1 MFTVVVVCTAI
12 YLFTLITIPKVAH
25 IQYYMLNP
33 KFIIEVNLR
42 SSINIF
48 FERFIYLF
56 KTVPFWV
63 ITFLGNSGVLIFA
76 YTFFHFENG
85 HNPNVTTI
93 SDSIWWAFT
102 TITTVGYGDVTP
114 VTFSGRVVAVFLM
127 ILGTGLFAT
136 YTAIFA
142 NVMLGREF
150 LTIGHRVK
158 VLKKNVEGM
167 QTSLHREDLMIER
180 ELARINKTLNCIND
194 RLTSLEEENNG
205 EEE

>member
-1 MFTVVVVCTAI
+1 MRSNI
-12 YLFTLITIPKVAH
+12 H
-25 IQYYMLNP
+25 IFL
-33 KFIIEVNLR
+33 
-42 SSINIF
+42 
-48 FERFIYLF
+48 ERFIYLF

-63 ITFLGNSGVLIFA
+63 ITILGNSGVVLFA
-76 YTFFHFENG
+76 FVFYHFEKG
-85 HNPNVTTI
+85 HNPDVNKI
-93 SDSIWWAFT
+93 GDAIWWAFT

-114 VTFSGRVVAVFLM
+114 NTLYGRAIAIVLM

-150 LTIGHRVK
+150 LTIGRRVK

-180 ELARINKTLNCIND
+180 ELARINKTLNCINE
-194 RLTSLEEENNG
+194 RMISLEEEKNG
-205 EEE
+205 ERK